1 MSRTNFISSHTELGV
16 RLVGLSTALA
26 NARDLADWLGI
37 GTAGLY
43 NFRPSVRPVPLE
55 CHIPGYPGKHYCPRM
70 ATMNK
75 PAFQGIKQ
83 HSPTKPVL
91 IFVSSRRQTRITALE
106 LLQFLT
112 AEENPKQW
120 LNMDDTEMERIIANI
135 KDQNLKLTLAFGVGI
150 HHAGLVERDRKTV
163 EELYVNMKIQV
174 LIATATVAWGVNF
187 PAHLVIVKGT
197 EFYDGKLKRY
207 VDMPITDVL
216 QMIGRAGRPQYDHQG
231 VAMVLVHDIKKGFY
245 KKFLYEPF
253 PVESSLLNVLADH
266 LNAEIV
272 AGTIQTRQDAL
283 DYMTWTFFFRRLL
296 LNPSY
301 YGMESVEDGG
311 LNTFLSGI
319 VGKALDQLEMSYCL
333 ETDEDGRT
341 IYSTVEGRI
350 ASFYYLAHTTLQHLR
365 DSLES
370 DMTTEQTLQT
380 LVDATE
386 FSQLPVRHNE
396 DNINAE
402 LAKQC
407 PLETNIYTMDSPN
420 TKASLLLQAHFSRL
434 VLPSTD
440 YLTDTKTVMDNAP
453 RVLQAMIDV
462 CAESGWL
469 GSTLR
474 VVSLLQMCVQARWDT
489 DTSLLTLPHLQHAA
503 LYVFTNQGITSLPQL
518 VTRVAAGYENL
529 ARMLR
534 QEFDEPEIED
544 IWAVVTRLP
553 IIQVRVEVGGQRLDL
568 ASQQQQPVTVRQHS
582 EVTVSVSLRRANRP
596 GKEGLK
602 AHSPKFPKPKDEAWL
617 LVLGDPATREL
628 LALKRVGGVRGAAS
642 HALVLTPE
650 RAGRLELSLY
660 LMSDCYL
667 GLDQQYSI
675 PLLVEQSEGEE
686 IYYSDQE

>member
-1 MSRTNFISSHTELGV
+1 MSNFISSHTELGV
-16 RLVGLSTALA
+16 RIVGLSTALA

-37 GTAGLY
+37 GHVGLY

-55 CHIPGYPGKHYCPRM
+55 CHISGYPGKHYCPRM
-70 ATMNK
+70 STMNK

-91 IFVSSRRQTRITALE
+91 IFVSSRRQTRVTALE

-112 AEENPKQW
+112 AEDNPKQW
-120 LNMDDTEMERIIANI
+120 LNMDDTEMEGVTAHI

-216 QMIGRAGRPQYDHQG
+216 QMIGRAGRPQYDHHG

-253 PVESSLLNVLADH
+253 PVESSLLNVLTDH

-272 AGTIQTRQDAL
+272 SGTIQTRQDAL

-296 LNPSY
+296 QNPSY
-301 YGMESVEDGG
+301 YGMEDVEDEG
-311 LNTFLSGI
+311 LNTFLSGV

-333 ETDEDGRT
+333 ETDDDGRS

-350 ASFYYLAHTTLQHLR
+350 ASFYYLTHTTLQHLR
-365 DSLES
+365 DTLEA
-370 DMTTEQTLQT
+370 DMSTEQMLQT

-407 PLETNIYTMDSPN
+407 PLKVNIYTMDSPN
-420 TKASLLLQAHFSRL
+420 TKTSLLLQSHFSRL
-434 VLPSTD
+434 VLPCTD

-469 GSTLR
+469 ASTLR
-474 VVSLLQMCVQARWDT
+474 VVSILQMCVQARWDT
-489 DTSLLTLPHLQHAA
+489 DPDLLTLPHVQHPS
-503 LYVFTNQGITSLPQL
+503 LYCFYNIGIHSLPQL
-518 VTRVAAGYENL
+518 VHKVAGKYENL
-529 ARMLR
+529 AKMLR
-534 QEFDEPEIED
+534 QEFDEPEIEE
-544 IWAVVTRLP
+544 IWSVVNRLP
-553 IIQVRVEVGGQRLDL
+553 VIQVQLEVKGQKLNL
-568 ASQQQQPVTVRQHS
+568 SPSSQDYVTVRQNS
-582 EVTVSVSLRRANRP
+582 EVTVSVTIRRKNRP
-596 GKEGLK
+596 GREGLK
-602 AHSPKFPKPKDEAWL
+602 CHSPKFPKPKDEAWL
-617 LVLGDPATREL
+617 IVIGNSDTREL
-628 LALKRVGGVRGAAS
+628 LALKRVGGVRGS
-642 HALVLTPE
+642 VTHSLVLVPE
-650 RAGRLELSLY
+650 EVGKVQLSLY
-660 LMSDCYL
+660 QVAANQIC
-667 GLDQQYSI
+667 
-675 PLLVEQSEGEE
+675 
-686 IYYSDQE
+686 

>member
-1 MSRTNFISSHTELGV
+1 MSNFISSHNELGV
-16 RLVGLSTALA
+16 RIVSLSTALA

-37 GTAGLY
+37 GHVGLY

-55 CHIPGYPGKHYCPRM
+55 CHISGYPGKHYCPRM
-70 ATMNK
+70 STMNK

-91 IFVSSRRQTRITALE
+91 IFVSSRRQTRVTALE

-112 AEENPKQW
+112 AEDNPKQW
-120 LNMDDTEMERIIANI
+120 LNMDDTEMEGVTAHI

-253 PVESSLLNVLADH
+253 PVESSLLNVLTDH

-272 AGTIQTRQDAL
+272 SGTIQTRQDAL

-296 LNPSY
+296 QNPSY
-301 YGMESVEDGG
+301 YEMEDVEDEG
-311 LNTFLSGI
+311 LNTFLSGV

-333 ETDEDGRT
+333 ETDDDGRS

-350 ASFYYLAHTTLQHLR
+350 ASFYYLTHTTLQHLR
-365 DSLES
+365 DTLEA
-370 DMTTEQTLQT
+370 DMSTEQMLQT

-407 PLETNIYTMDSPN
+407 PLKVNIYTMDSPN
-420 TKASLLLQAHFSRL
+420 TKTSLLLQSHFSRL
-434 VLPSTD
+434 VLPCTD

-469 GSTLR
+469 ASTLR
-474 VVSLLQMCVQARWDT
+474 VVSILQMCVQARWDT
-489 DTSLLTLPHLQHAA
+489 DPDLLTLPHVQHPS
-503 LYVFTNQGITSLPQL
+503 LYCFYNIGIHSLPQL
-518 VTRVAAGYENL
+518 VHKVAGKYENL
-529 ARMLR
+529 AKMLR
-534 QEFDEPEIED
+534 QEFDEPEIEE
-544 IWAVVTRLP
+544 IWSVVNRLP
-553 IIQVRVEVGGQRLDL
+553 VIQVQLEVKGQKLNL
-568 ASQQQQPVTVRQHS
+568 SPSSQDYVTVRQNS
-582 EVTVSVSLRRANRP
+582 EVTVSLTIRRKNRP
-596 GKEGLK
+596 GREGLK
-602 AHSPKFPKPKDEAWL
+602 CHSPKFPKPKDEAWL
-617 LVLGDPATREL
+617 IVIGNSDTREL
-628 LALKRVGGVRGAAS
+628 LALKRVGGVRGS
-642 HALVLTPE
+642 VTHSLVLVPE
-650 RAGRLELSLY
+650 EVGKVQLSLY
-660 LMSDCYL
+660 QVAANQIC
-667 GLDQQYSI
+667 
-675 PLLVEQSEGEE
+675 
-686 IYYSDQE
+686 

>member
-1 MSRTNFISSHTELGV
+1 
-16 RLVGLSTALA
+16 
-26 NARDLADWLGI
+26 
-37 GTAGLY
+37 
-43 NFRPSVRPVPLE
+43 
-55 CHIPGYPGKHYCPRM
+55 
-70 ATMNK
+70 
-75 PAFQGIKQ
+75 
-83 HSPTKPVL
+83 
-91 IFVSSRRQTRITALE
+91 
-106 LLQFLT
+106 
-112 AEENPKQW
+112 
-120 LNMDDTEMERIIANI
+120 MDDTEMDRIIANI

-150 HHAGLVERDRKTV
+150 HHAGLVERDRRTV

-216 QMIGRAGRPQYDHQG
+216 QMIGRAGRPQFDHQG
-231 VAMVLVHDIKKGFY
+231 VAMVLVHDVKKGFY

-266 LNAEIV
+266 LNAEVV
-272 AGTIQTRQDAL
+272 AGTITTRQDAL

-301 YGMESVEDGG
+301 YGMEDVAEDG
-311 LNTFLSGI
+311 LNTFLSEV
-319 VGKALDQLEMSYCL
+319 VGKALDELEMSYCL
-333 ETDEDGRT
+333 QTDEDGRT

-365 DSLES
+365 DSLEE
-370 DMTTEQTLQT
+370 DMTTEKMLQT

-396 DNINAE
+396 DLINTE

-407 PLETNIYTMDSPN
+407 PLEVNIYTMDSPN

-440 YLTDTKTVMDNAP
+440 YLTDTKSVMDNTP

-469 GSTLR
+469 ASTLR
-474 VVSLLQMCVQARWDT
+474 VISMLQMCVQARWDT
-489 DTSLLTLPHLQHAA
+489 DTSLLCLPHTQHAS
-503 LYVFTNQGITSLPQL
+503 LYVFTNTGITSLPQL
-518 VTRVAAGYENL
+518 QQRVGGKYESL
-529 ARMLR
+529 ARMMR

-544 IWAVVTRLP
+544 VWAALQRMPVL
-553 IIQVRVEVGGQRLDL
+553 QVDVEVGGQRLEL
-568 ASQQQQPVTVRQHS
+568 ASSTQTWVPVRQHS
-582 EVTVSVSLRRANRP
+582 EVTVTVNMKRLNRP

-602 AHSPKFPKPKDEAWL
+602 VYSPKFPKPKDESWL
-617 LVLGDPATREL
+617 LVIGNPVTREL
-628 LALKRVGGVRGAAS
+628 MALKRVSGVRGSVS
-642 HALVLTPE
+642 HSLVLSPE
-650 RAGRLELSLY
+650 EAGRVPLSLY
-660 LMSDCYL
+660 VMSDSYL
-667 GLDQQYSI
+667 GLDQQYTL
-675 PLLVEQSEGEE
+675 PLHVEESEGPE
-686 IYYSDQE
+686 IFYSDAEE

>member
-1 MSRTNFISSHTELGV
+1 MSNFISSHTELGV
-16 RLVGLSTALA
+16 RIVGLSTALA

-37 GTAGLY
+37 GHVGLY

-55 CHIPGYPGKHYCPRM
+55 CHISGYPGKHYCPRM
-70 ATMNK
+70 STMNK

-91 IFVSSRRQTRITALE
+91 IFVSSRRQTRVTALE

-112 AEENPKQW
+112 AEDNPKQW
-120 LNMDDTEMERIIANI
+120 LNMDDTEMEGVTAHI

-216 QMIGRAGRPQYDHQG
+216 QMIGRAGRPQYDHHG

-272 AGTIQTRQDAL
+272 SGTIQTRQDAL

-296 LNPSY
+296 QNPSY
-301 YGMESVEDGG
+301 YEMEDVEDEG
-311 LNTFLSGI
+311 LNTFLSGV

-333 ETDEDGRT
+333 ETDDDGRS

-350 ASFYYLAHTTLQHLR
+350 ASFYYLTHTTLQHLR
-365 DSLES
+365 DTLEA
-370 DMTTEQTLQT
+370 DMSTEQMLQT

-407 PLETNIYTMDSPN
+407 PLKVNIYTMDSPN
-420 TKASLLLQAHFSRL
+420 TKTSLLLQSHFSRL
-434 VLPSTD
+434 VLPCTD

-469 GSTLR
+469 ASTLR
-474 VVSLLQMCVQARWDT
+474 VVSILQMCVQARWDT
-489 DTSLLTLPHLQHAA
+489 DPDLLTLPHVQHPS
-503 LYVFTNQGITSLPQL
+503 LYCFYNIGIHSLPQL
-518 VTRVAAGYENL
+518 VHKVAGKYENL
-529 ARMLR
+529 AKMLR
-534 QEFDEPEIED
+534 QEFDEPEIEE
-544 IWAVVTRLP
+544 IWSVVNRLP
-553 IIQVRVEVGGQRLDL
+553 VIQVQLEVKGQKLNL
-568 ASQQQQPVTVRQHS
+568 SPSSQDYVTVRQNS
-582 EVTVSVSLRRANRP
+582 EVTVSVTIRRKNRP
-596 GKEGLK
+596 GREGLK
-602 AHSPKFPKPKDEAWL
+602 CHSPKFPKPKDEAWL
-617 LVLGDPATREL
+617 IVIGNSDTREL
-628 LALKRVGGVRGAAS
+628 LALKRVGGVRGS
-642 HALVLTPE
+642 VTHSLVLVPE
-650 RAGRLELSLY
+650 EVGKVQLSLY
-660 LMSDCYL
+660 QVAANQIC
-667 GLDQQYSI
+667 
-675 PLLVEQSEGEE
+675 
-686 IYYSDQE
+686 

>member
-1 MSRTNFISSHTELGV
+1 MLEVIVSNFISSHTELGV
-16 RLVGLSTALA
+16 RIVGLSTALA

-37 GTAGLY
+37 GHVGLY

-55 CHIPGYPGKHYCPRM
+55 CHISGYPGKHYCPRM
-70 ATMNK
+70 STMNK

-91 IFVSSRRQTRITALE
+91 IFVSSRRQTRVTALE

-112 AEENPKQW
+112 AEDNPKQW
-120 LNMDDTEMERIIANI
+120 LNMDDTEMEGVTAHI

-272 AGTIQTRQDAL
+272 SGTIQTRQDAL

-296 LNPSY
+296 QNPSY
-301 YGMESVEDGG
+301 YGMEDVEDEG
-311 LNTFLSGI
+311 LNTFLSGV

-333 ETDEDGRT
+333 ETDDDGRS

-350 ASFYYLAHTTLQHLR
+350 ASFYYLTHTTLQHLR
-365 DSLES
+365 DTLEA
-370 DMTTEQTLQT
+370 DMSTEQMLQT

-407 PLETNIYTMDSPN
+407 PLKVNIYTMDSPN
-420 TKASLLLQAHFSRL
+420 TKTSLLLQSHFSRL
-434 VLPSTD
+434 VLPCTD

-469 GSTLR
+469 ASTLR
-474 VVSLLQMCVQARWDT
+474 VVSILQMCVQARWDT
-489 DTSLLTLPHLQHAA
+489 DPDLLTLPHVQHPS
-503 LYVFTNQGITSLPQL
+503 LYCFYNIGIHSLPQL
-518 VTRVAAGYENL
+518 VHKVAGKYENL
-529 ARMLR
+529 AKMLR
-534 QEFDEPEIED
+534 QEFDEPEIEE
-544 IWAVVTRLP
+544 IWSVVNRLP
-553 IIQVRVEVGGQRLDL
+553 VIQVQLEVKGQKLNL
-568 ASQQQQPVTVRQHS
+568 SPSSQDYVTVRQNS
-582 EVTVSVSLRRANRP
+582 EVTVSVTIRRKNRP
-596 GKEGLK
+596 GREGLK
-602 AHSPKFPKPKDEAWL
+602 CHSPKFPKPKDEAWL
-617 LVLGDPATREL
+617 IVIGNSDTREL
-628 LALKRVGGVRGAAS
+628 LALKRVGGVRGS
-642 HALVLTPE
+642 VTHSLVLVPE
-650 RAGRLELSLY
+650 EVGKVQLSLY
-660 LMSDCYL
+660 QVAANQIC
-667 GLDQQYSI
+667 
-675 PLLVEQSEGEE
+675 
-686 IYYSDQE
+686 

>member
-1 MSRTNFISSHTELGV
+1 MSNFISSHTELGV
-16 RLVGLSTALA
+16 RIVGLSTALA

-37 GTAGLY
+37 GHVGLY

-55 CHIPGYPGKHYCPRM
+55 CHISGYPGKHYCPRM
-70 ATMNK
+70 STMNK

-91 IFVSSRRQTRITALE
+91 IFVSSRRQTRVTALE

-112 AEENPKQW
+112 AEDNPKQW
-120 LNMDDTEMERIIANI
+120 LNMDDTEMEGVTAHI

-245 KKFLYEPF
+245 KKFLHEPF
-253 PVESSLLNVLADH
+253 PVESSLLNVLTDH

-272 AGTIQTRQDAL
+272 SGTIQTRQDAL

-296 LNPSY
+296 QNPSY
-301 YGMESVEDGG
+301 YGMEDVEDEG
-311 LNTFLSGI
+311 LNTFLSGV

-333 ETDEDGRT
+333 ETDDDGRS

-350 ASFYYLAHTTLQHLR
+350 ASFYYLTHTTLQHLR
-365 DSLES
+365 DTLEA
-370 DMTTEQTLQT
+370 DMSTEQMLQT

-407 PLETNIYTMDSPN
+407 PLKVNIYTMDSPN
-420 TKASLLLQAHFSRL
+420 TKTSLLLQSHFSRL
-434 VLPSTD
+434 VLPCTD

-462 CAESGWL
+462 CPG
-469 GSTLR
+469 
-474 VVSLLQMCVQARWDT
+474 
-489 DTSLLTLPHLQHAA
+489 
-503 LYVFTNQGITSLPQL
+503 
-518 VTRVAAGYENL
+518 
-529 ARMLR
+529 
-534 QEFDEPEIED
+534 
-544 IWAVVTRLP
+544 
-553 IIQVRVEVGGQRLDL
+553 QVG
-568 ASQQQQPVTVRQHS
+568 H
-582 EVTVSVSLRRANRP
+582 
-596 GKEGLK
+596 
-602 AHSPKFPKPKDEAWL
+602 
-617 LVLGDPATREL
+617 
-628 LALKRVGGVRGAAS
+628 
-642 HALVLTPE
+642 
-650 RAGRLELSLY
+650 
-660 LMSDCYL
+660 
-667 GLDQQYSI
+667 
-675 PLLVEQSEGEE
+675 
-686 IYYSDQE
+686 

>member
-1 MSRTNFISSHTELGV
+1 MVIILSSFMFIVFPGEDRGPVLEVIVSRTNFISSHTELGV

-43 NFRPSVRPVPLE
+43 NFRPSVRPVTLE

-245 KKFLYEPF
+245 KKFLYEP
-253 PVESSLLNVLADH
+253 SSLLNVWADH

-272 AGTIQTRQDAL
+272 SGTIQTRQDAL

-296 LNPSY
+296 QNPSY
-301 YGMESVEDGG
+301 YEMEDVEDEG
-311 LNTFLSGI
+311 LNTFLSGV

-333 ETDEDGRT
+333 ETDDDGRS

-350 ASFYYLAHTTLQHLR
+350 ASFYYLTHTTLQHLR
-365 DSLES
+365 DTLEA
-370 DMTTEQTLQT
+370 DMSTEQMLQI

-407 PLETNIYTMDSPN
+407 PLKVNIYTMDSPN
-420 TKASLLLQAHFSRL
+420 TKTSLLLQSHFSRL
-434 VLPSTD
+434 VLPCTD

-462 CAESGWL
+462 CPG
-469 GSTLR
+469 
-474 VVSLLQMCVQARWDT
+474 
-489 DTSLLTLPHLQHAA
+489 
-503 LYVFTNQGITSLPQL
+503 
-518 VTRVAAGYENL
+518 
-529 ARMLR
+529 
-534 QEFDEPEIED
+534 
-544 IWAVVTRLP
+544 
-553 IIQVRVEVGGQRLDL
+553 QVG
-568 ASQQQQPVTVRQHS
+568 H
-582 EVTVSVSLRRANRP
+582 
-596 GKEGLK
+596 
-602 AHSPKFPKPKDEAWL
+602 
-617 LVLGDPATREL
+617 
-628 LALKRVGGVRGAAS
+628 
-642 HALVLTPE
+642 
-650 RAGRLELSLY
+650 
-660 LMSDCYL
+660 
-667 GLDQQYSI
+667 
-675 PLLVEQSEGEE
+675 
-686 IYYSDQE
+686 